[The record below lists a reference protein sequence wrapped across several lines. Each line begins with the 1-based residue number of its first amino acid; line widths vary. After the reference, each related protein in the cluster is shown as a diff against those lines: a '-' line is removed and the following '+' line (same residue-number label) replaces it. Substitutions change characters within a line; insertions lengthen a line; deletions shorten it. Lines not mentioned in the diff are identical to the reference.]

1 LKKRSASS
9 LVSEPICPNYFTL
22 LCLYSSINHLI
33 GSVSIPSDELSEG
46 VEIRV
51 LEKLTAIIEDV
62 KSGLDP
68 DLLASWYDLIVA
80 RAKEVCPDELKDTIS
95 VERHPILT
103 MKFHI
108 KASRRAV
115 PYLLD
120 AIEEYLPQMP
130 FATRLYFQKVEEILE
145 QEAAKFDERRK
156 GARS

>member
-1 LKKRSASS
+1 LDQ
-9 LVSEPICPNYFTL
+9 LG
-22 LCLYSSINHLI
+22 SI
-33 GSVSIPSDELSEG
+33 SDRLSGDIE
-46 VEIRV
+46 VRV

-68 DLLASWYDLIVA
+68 DLLASWYDFIVE
-80 RAKEVCPDELKDTIS
+80 RAKEICPDELRDTIS
-95 VERHPILT
+95 VERDPILT

-120 AIEEYLPQMP
+120 VIEEHLPQMP

-145 QEAAKFDERRK
+145 QEAARFDGRK
-156 GARS
+156 REETPH

>member
-1 LKKRSASS
+1 LDQ
-9 LVSEPICPNYFTL
+9 LG
-22 LCLYSSINHLI
+22 SI
-33 GSVSIPSDELSEG
+33 SDRLSGDIE
-46 VEIRV
+46 VRV

-68 DLLASWYDLIVA
+68 DLLASWYDFIVE
-80 RAKEVCPDELKDTIS
+80 RAKEICPDELRDTIS
-95 VERHPILT
+95 VERDPILT

-120 AIEEYLPQMP
+120 VIEEHLPQMP

-145 QEAAKFDERRK
+145 QEAARFDGRK
-156 GARS
+156 GEEPRN

>member
-1 LKKRSASS
+1 ML
-9 LVSEPICPNYFTL
+9 ICSNYFTP

-33 GSVSIPSDELSEG
+33 GLVGSLYNGLSEG
-46 VEIRV
+46 IELKV

-80 RAKEVCPDELKDTIS
+80 RAKEICPDELRDTIS
-95 VERHPILT
+95 VERDPILT

-108 KASRRAV
+108 KASRRVV

-120 AIEEYLPQMP
+120 VIDEHLPQMP
-130 FATRLYFQKVEEILE
+130 FATRLYFQKVAEILE
-145 QEAAKFDERRK
+145 QEAAKFDNK
-156 GARS
+156 K

>member
-1 LKKRSASS
+1 MVGS
-9 LVSEPICPNYFTL
+9 LYD
-22 LCLYSSINHLI
+22 
-33 GSVSIPSDELSEG
+33 GLSEG
-46 VEIRV
+46 IEIKV

-80 RAKEVCPDELKDTIS
+80 RAKEICPDELRDTIS
-95 VERHPILT
+95 VERDPILT

-120 AIEEYLPQMP
+120 VIDEHLPQMP
-130 FATRLYFQKVEEILE
+130 FATRLYFQKVAEILE
-145 QEAAKFDERRK
+145 QEAAKFDNK
-156 GARS
+156 K

>member
-1 LKKRSASS
+1 MDQLG
-9 LVSEPICPNYFTL
+9 
-22 LCLYSSINHLI
+22 SI
-33 GSVSIPSDELSEG
+33 SDRLSGDIE
-46 VEIRV
+46 VRV

-68 DLLASWYDLIVA
+68 DLLASWYDFIVE
-80 RAKEVCPDELKDTIS
+80 RAKEICPDELRDTIS
-95 VERHPILT
+95 VERDPILT

-120 AIEEYLPQMP
+120 VIEEHLPQMP

-145 QEAAKFDERRK
+145 QEAARFDGRK
-156 GARS
+156 REETPH